1 MKKIRNFI
9 AHFPSR
15 LESLY
20 NLAIFQLTELQN
32 LRTIE
37 VLSFKKSHFMRKH
50 YLLYFSILSLMLLLN
65 QNAKA
70 QDPVFGQ
77 FYTAPTMLN
86 PALNGVFQGQFRVH
100 ANYREQWSSVLG
112 SDPFRTIGAGFEWRQ
127 NVVHDDYLGISVN
140 ALGDQAGMANFA
152 TTRGNLG
159 LSFMKQLSGGYRS
172 ASQYLVA
179 GGQFGLGQHSLD
191 YGNLWFSKQFDSG
204 TSSVDQTLSTGEN
217 FGMGNTDVYVNINAG
232 LLWYALFDDN
242 FSLYAGAALNH
253 INEPNISF
261 LGDQTEMLPRRWVY
275 HVGGEIPFNRQLS
288 LLPAAMLTTQGESMT
303 TIFGGNFRFT
313 NRDWREVAL
322 RGGVWGQIS
331 NKLADET
338 LLNSLIFVAIIE
350 LDRYNIGISYDVN
363 ASSVSDITYSR
374 GAFELSF
381 TYTHP
386 TKHREKV
393 ICPKY

>member
-1 MKKIRNFI
+1 
-9 AHFPSR
+9 
-15 LESLY
+15 
-20 NLAIFQLTELQN
+20 
-32 LRTIE
+32 
-37 VLSFKKSHFMRKH
+37 MRKH
-50 YLLYFSILSLMLLLN
+50 YLLFFPILALMLIIN
-65 QNAKA
+65 HDTKA
-70 QDPVFGQ
+70 QDPIFGQ

-127 NVVHDDYLGISVN
+127 NVVNEDYLGISVN

-191 YGNLWFSKQFDSG
+191 YGNLWFSRQFDSG

-217 FGMGNTDVYVNINAG
+217 FGNGNTDVYVNINAG

-261 LGDQTEMLPRRWVY
+261 LGDQTEILPRRWVY